1 MNNNI
6 AKLFIVPLNESFNS
20 ELYDTLSLS
29 IATNKKA
36 KLDSY
41 KSDIDKK
48 LGLYADI
55 LVRISIYQDLN
66 IENGDIEFSTNSYGK
81 PFLMNNQDYHFNISH
96 THNMIAVAVSNNSV
110 GVDVEKIKEIDTR
123 IAKRFF
129 TNRNLVILKNFRITE
144 AKDSL
149 KYGRKKKPI

>member
-20 ELYDTLSLS
+20 ELYDALSLS
-29 IATNKKA
+29 VATNKKA

-66 IENGDIEFSTNSYGK
+66 IENGDIEFGTNSYGK
-81 PFLMNNQDYHFNISH
+81 PFLMNNQGLSFQY
-96 THNMIAVAVSNNSV
+96 IAYTQYDRSSCF
-110 GVDVEKIKEIDTR
+110 K
-123 IAKRFF
+123 
-129 TNRNLVILKNFRITE
+129 
-144 AKDSL
+144 
-149 KYGRKKKPI
+149 